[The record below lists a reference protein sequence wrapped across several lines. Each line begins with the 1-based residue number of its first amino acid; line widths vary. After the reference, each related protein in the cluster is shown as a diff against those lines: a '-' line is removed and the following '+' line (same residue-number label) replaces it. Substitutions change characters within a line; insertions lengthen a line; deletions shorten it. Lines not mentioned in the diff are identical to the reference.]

1 MGNTFQESA
10 GPTGY
15 WNQIWS
21 HMSICIWLSLKH
33 LFNVKIC
40 KKLSKTVKE
49 PNEPNSGGTDS
60 ESLFSYPFCLISFY
74 NSHAS
79 LNVSYEFAE
88 EMILRWTYP
97 LEQLKIAHKLSI

>member
-1 MGNTFQESA
+1 MFKDHGKYISRIGRSYRLSKPYLKPYE
-10 GPTGY
+10 Y
-15 WNQIWS
+15 L
-21 HMSICIWLSLKH
+21 HLSLKH

-88 EMILRWTYP
+88 EMILR
-97 LEQLKIAHKLSI
+97 